1 MQLTV
6 DHHRVNLSRW
16 APSSASPDAPALLLL
31 HGALNDASVWGQVGP
46 ACAAAGQRVLA
57 PDQPGHGGSAG
68 PLLPDIAALA
78 AWALRVA
85 DAAGLD
91 RFSVAGHSMGSLI
104 ALEVAAQAPERVAHL
119 LLLGTAFPMRVSPA
133 LLESAVATPEAG
145 MDLINTLSYSP
156 AAAAQT
162 EGPLAEA
169 RAASRALMART
180 QAGCT
185 DGNLFLHDFQL
196 CDRYADG
203 LTAAARVRCPVTL
216 IQAEADRMTPAKATV
231 ALVEAL
237 KAEVRAVPGGH
248 AMLQEQPEAV
258 ARAVLEALGAA
269 P

>member
-1 MQLTV
+1 MELTV
-6 DHHRVNLSRW
+6 DHRHVHLASW
-16 APSSASPDAPALLLL
+16 EPSAPAARAVLLL
-31 HGALNDASVWGQVGP
+31 HGALNDHSVWNALGA
-46 ACAAAGQRVLA
+46 ACAAAGHRALA

-68 PLLPDIAALA
+68 PLPPDIAALA
-78 AWALRVA
+78 DWALRVA

-104 ALEVAAQAPERVAHL
+104 ALEVAARAPERIEHL

-133 LLESAVATPEAG
+133 LLESAASTPEAG
-145 MDLINTLSYSP
+145 MDMVNTFSYSP
-156 AAAAQT
+156 AAAAQSD
-162 EGPLAEA
+162 GPLAEA

-196 CDRYADG
+196 CDRYANG
-203 LTAAARVRCPVTL
+203 LVAAAQVRCPVTL

-231 ALVEAL
+231 ALLEVL
-237 KAEVRAVPGGH
+237 KAEVRMVPGGH

-258 ARAVLEALGAA
+258 AQAMLDALA
-269 P
+269 

>member
-1 MQLTV
+1 MELTV
-6 DHHRVNLSRW
+6 DHRHVHLACW
-16 APSSASPDAPALLLL
+16 EPSAPAARTVLLL
-31 HGALNDASVWGQVGP
+31 HGALNDHSVWNALGT
-46 ACAAAGQRVLA
+46 ACAAAGHRALA
-57 PDQPGHGGSAG
+57 PDQPAHGSSAG

-85 DAAGLD
+85 DAAELD

-104 ALEVAAQAPERVAHL
+104 ALEVAAQAPGRIDHL

-156 AAAAQT
+156 TAAAQT
-162 EGPLAEA
+162 EGPLAKA
-169 RAASRALMART
+169 RAASRALMARV

-203 LTAAARVRCPVTL
+203 LAAAARVRCPVTL

-237 KAEVRAVPGGH
+237 RAEVRGVPGGH
-248 AMLQEQPEAV
+248 SMLQEQPEAV
-258 ARAVLEALGAA
+258 AQTVLQAQGTPA
-269 P
+269 